1 MTNITPS
8 ENFKERL
15 IVYSSRLKNKP
26 AFVFFNGREQ
36 SQITFGELADRVFRC
51 PLDSPKQSGHVVL
64 IEGHQRPSEILEYL
78 CLLFAGLTPGFIS
91 PLTSRQN
98 SNQWKSDRDELKA
111 RFTSHH
117 LTNKITNFA
126 DFGFIQFTS
135 GTTGL
140 RKGVYIP
147 MTRLASHLSQLE
159 QELVI
164 TDEDVVVSWLP
175 TYHDMG
181 LITSLLLPLFCGIT
195 TVLLDPVLWSYRP
208 LLFVE
213 AVKRY
218 RGTLAWQPNFAFDHL
233 SRSLRKTNTDELA
246 GTPLSSLRLLFNCSE
261 PIRYSTFERFITSF
275 SDYGL
280 APSTLQ
286 TAYAMAEN
294 IFAVSQSRFNSPNDW
309 KSNRGVLTSGTP
321 LPGVKILISNE
332 VCDEKKDLLNAHES
346 PLLVGG
352 QYLADNYLPT
362 PSDQFRKVDGTHFFF
377 TNDVGA
383 LEDGLLYV
391 HGRLDDTILIKGK
404 KFLAWEIEDALNTVP
419 GAKAG
424 RSLAFTDEDQETVT
438 IALECDVNIIDTR
451 FIIRHISSKFSI
463 AIGEV
468 IPLKEGTLVK
478 TSSGKIARK
487 KSIDLLNSLRKKNT
501 TGRAN
506 T

>member
-1 MTNITPS
+1 MTNIATS
-8 ENFKERL
+8 GIFKERL
-15 IVYSSRLKNKP
+15 IGYSSRLKSKP
-26 AFVFFNGREQ
+26 AFVFFNGKEQ

-51 PLDSPKQSGHVVL
+51 APESSTQSGRVVL
-64 IEGHQRPSEILEYL
+64 IEGHQRPLEIIEYL

-98 SNQWKSDRDELKA
+98 SDQWKSDRDELKA
-111 RFTSHH
+111 RFTTHH
-117 LTNKITNFA
+117 LNSKLVNLA

-140 RKGVYIP
+140 RKAVYIP
-147 MTRLASHLSQLE
+147 MTRLASHLCLLE
-159 QELVI
+159 QELMI

-195 TVLLDPVLWSYRP
+195 TVLIDPVLWSYRP
-208 LLFVE
+208 LLFIE
-213 AVKRY
+213 AISRY

-233 SRSLRKTNTDELA
+233 SRSLTKTNSKLA

-261 PIRYSTFERFITSF
+261 PCRYSTFERFITSF

-309 KSNRGVLTSGTP
+309 KSNHGVLTSGLP

-332 VCDEKKDLLNAHES
+332 ECGEQKDLLNAHES
-346 PLLVGG
+346 PLLIGG
-352 QYLADNYLPT
+352 QYVSDNYLPT
-362 PSDQFRKVDGTHFFF
+362 PSNQFQKVDGTHFFF
-377 TNDVGA
+377 TNDLGA
-383 LEDGLLYV
+383 LKDGLLYV
-391 HGRLDDTILIKGK
+391 HGRLDDTITIKGK

-419 GAKAG
+419 GAKPG
-424 RSLAFTDEDQETVT
+424 RSLAFTDVDQETVT

-451 FIIRHISSKFSI
+451 FIIRHIASKFAI

-487 KSIDLLNSLRKKNT
+487 KSIDLLNSLRLKNT